1 MNSTCGMRRF
11 DKHRMEALQGQEK
24 GVVGEKWIQ
33 DRLRQRE
40 EQDRILF
47 RNPSSAS
54 NSAPVVP
61 VSVVPVPVVPVSAPT
76 PYTPWKTPSTSQP
89 Y

>member
-47 RNPSSAS
+47 HTSSSAS
-54 NSAPVVP
+54 NSAP
-61 VSVVPVPVVPVSAPT
+61 VVPVPVVPVSAPT